1 MVNTLVIDTSYGST
15 VGIVGYEP
23 IVETDSRTHVE
34 RLQVNIASVVEK
46 AGLSAKDINRIV
58 VGVGPAPF
66 TGLRAGI
73 VAAKAIAFAN
83 KSSIIGCDSLL
94 PQSKMVHCREFD
106 KALKDGRV
114 LKESICKKCDET
126 SSHHYVLSLND
137 ARRKQV
143 YMSLYNEFGESV
155 IDMDIDYPNNI
166 VERVNKYLESLNNFD
181 YCVDILGHGAKK
193 YFEDWQ
199 KISKVGFIADV
210 CALDLGAKGLEIFE
224 DCALDQSQS
233 TLDQSQSALDQSQLN
248 NKIAQKNVDPLY
260 LRRPDVSVPNPL
272 KHVLGS
278 GAANKLCD
286 INQVDKK

>member
-1 MVNTLVIDTSYGST
+1 MVLKNTL
-15 VGIVGYEP
+15 
-23 IVETDSRTHVE
+23 
-34 RLQVNIASVVEK
+34 K
-46 AGLSAKDINRIV
+46 
-58 VGVGPAPF
+58 
-66 TGLRAGI
+66 
-73 VAAKAIAFAN
+73 
-83 KSSIIGCDSLL
+83 IG
-94 PQSKMVHCREFD
+94 K
-106 KALKDGRV
+106 
-114 LKESICKKCDET
+114 
-126 SSHHYVLSLND
+126 
-137 ARRKQV
+137 
-143 YMSLYNEFGESV
+143 
-155 IDMDIDYPNNI
+155 
-166 VERVNKYLESLNNFD
+166 
-181 YCVDILGHGAKK
+181 
-193 YFEDWQ
+193 